1 MEEMEKRMILQYDT
15 ITENHVPVILCHSQD
30 AVKAPMV
37 LLNHGTTGSAEGL
50 LDMGV
55 ALARRGCFCVLI
67 DAVWHGRRAD
77 SRLHTMLTTSLYK
90 RYYLDMLL
98 LMAEDMGKIIDYY
111 TGNPSVDTARVG
123 MTGISQGGYV
133 AYMTMTKDARI
144 KAAAPLVGSPD
155 LEDKYGNSQEW
166 EIIDEETQKYV
177 LSHSP
182 LRHYEKMAGT
192 ALLIQNSAEDTVVP
206 VGGVRRLDRKLR
218 PLYDDKGNYQYIEY
232 FGIGHEVTPD
242 MKRRAIDWLAEKL

>member
-1 MEEMEKRMILQYDT
+1 MGERMILEYDV
-15 ITENHVPVILCHSQD
+15 ITQGKIPVILCYPQK
-30 AVKAPMV
+30 AFKAPLV

-98 LMAEDMGKIIDYY
+98 LMAADMTNIIDYY
-111 TGNPSVDTARVG
+111 KENPAVDTARVG

-155 LEDKYGNSQEW
+155 LEDQYGNSQEW
-166 EIIDEETQKYV
+166 EILDEETQKYV
-177 LSHSP
+177 LEHSP
-182 LRHYEKMAGT
+182 LLHYEKMAGT
-192 ALLIQNSAEDTVVP
+192 ALLIQNSAEDRVVP
-206 VGGVRRLDRKLR
+206 IGGVRRLDRKLR
-218 PLYDDKGNYQYIEY
+218 SLYEDKENYQYIEY
-232 FGIGHEVTPD
+232 FGIGHEATFE
-242 MKRRAIDWLAEKL
+242 MKQRAINWLAEKL